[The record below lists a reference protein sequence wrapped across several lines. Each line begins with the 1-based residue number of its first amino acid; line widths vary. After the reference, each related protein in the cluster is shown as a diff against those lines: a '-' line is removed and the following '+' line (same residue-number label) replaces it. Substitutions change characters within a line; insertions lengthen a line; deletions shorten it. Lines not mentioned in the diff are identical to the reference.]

1 VFPEQP
7 PLRLRWWL
15 GVAGLFILVGLV
27 YVPAFHAGFIWDDDR
42 YVTHNALLSAP
53 DGLWKIWFSAE
64 QPSQYFP
71 LTYSTL
77 YVEHA
82 LWGASATGYH
92 VANIVLHCFNALLV
106 WVLLRRLALPGAWF
120 GAALFAVHPVQ
131 VESVAWISEL
141 KNLQSTFFFL
151 LSLLAWMNFTQE
163 RERKQWLFY
172 WWSLLLYC
180 LALASKTT
188 ACTLPA
194 VLLLV
199 LWLQKRP
206 LGWRTAAEVAPFC
219 VLGLAAGL
227 AAMWWERHLGHNG
240 NEDGLLPGFFQRL
253 QIPGRAL
260 WFYAAKL
267 VWPFGLSF
275 SYPRWDLS
283 FQVLPA
289 CLWTAAWGLA
299 GLGLWL
305 GRHRFGRG
313 PLAVFLFYTTTLLPM
328 LGFFQNYT
336 FRYSLVADHYQYL
349 ACIGPLAALVVV
361 LAKTSERWGGGLRL
375 FLVLQSVALL
385 ALGALTW
392 KQCGIYRDELTLWH
406 DTLARNPDSFLACDN
421 LGVYYYNHHQLDES
435 VRYLKQASTLN
446 PKGFES
452 FNNLG
457 ISLAAQRHL
466 DDAISN
472 YCKALEIAPTYSIA
486 YGNLG
491 NALAKKG
498 RLDEALANYQKALQ
512 IKPNDILVRNSL
524 AQLFER
530 MGHNREAAGQ
540 YREILSL
547 DPQNS
552 GIMGDLALLLA
563 TSRDA
568 QVRNGSEALRLAK
581 EACELTQY
589 REPARLSTLAAAYA
603 ESGQFDEA
611 AMTARKAE
619 ELAISGGDQERV
631 AICRQLKAMFL
642 SHRPLRL

>member
-1 VFPEQP
+1 
-7 PLRLRWWL
+7 LL
-15 GVAGLFILVGLV
+15 G
-27 YVPAFHAGFIWDDDR
+27 
-42 YVTHNALLSAP
+42 AP
-53 DGLWKIWFSAE
+53 DGLWKIWFSTE

-71 LTYSTL
+71 LAYSTL

-82 LWGASATGYH
+82 LWGADATGYH
-92 VANIVLHCFNALLV
+92 VANIVLHCFNVLLV
-106 WVLLRRLALPGAWF
+106 WVLLRRLGLPGAWF

-141 KNLQSTFFFL
+141 KNLESTFFFL

-163 RERKQWLFY
+163 GQRKQWQFY
-172 WWSLLLYC
+172 CWSLLLC
-180 LALASKTT
+180 GLALASKTT

-206 LGWRTAAEVAPFC
+206 LGWRTAVEVAPFC

-227 AAMWWERHLGHNG
+227 AAMWWERHLGHSG
-240 NEDGLLPGFFQRL
+240 NEDGLLPGFLQRL
-253 QIPGRAL
+253 QIPGRAF

-283 FQVLPA
+283 SQVFPA
-289 CLWTAAWGLA
+289 CLWTAAWVLA

-313 PLAVFLFYTTTLLPM
+313 PLAVFLFYTATLSPM

-349 ACIGPLAALVVV
+349 ACAGPLAALAVA
-361 LAKTSERWGGGLRL
+361 LARIAERWGGLRPL
-375 FLVLQSVALL
+375 VVLQGAALL
-385 ALGALTW
+385 ALSALTW
-392 KQCGIYRDELTLWH
+392 KQCGIYHDELALWRE
-406 DTLARNPDSFLACDN
+406 TLARNPDSFLACDN
-421 LGVYYYNHHQLDES
+421 LGVYYYRHHQFDES
-435 VRYLKQASTLN
+435 VRYLKRASSLN

-472 YCKALEIAPTYSIA
+472 YCKALEIAPGYSVA

-491 NALAKKG
+491 NALAAKG
-498 RLDEALANYQKALQ
+498 KLDEALANYQKALQ
-512 IKPNDILVRNSL
+512 INPNSIGVRNSL

-530 MGHNREAAGQ
+530 MGHFNEAAGQ
-540 YREILSL
+540 YRKILSL
-547 DPQNS
+547 EPQDS
-552 GIMGDLALLLA
+552 GVMGDLALLLA

-568 QVRNGSEALRLAK
+568 EVRNGPEALRLAK
-581 EACELTQY
+581 EACEITHS
-589 REPARLSTLAAAYA
+589 REPAILSTLAAAYA

-611 AMTARKAE
+611 AVTARKAE
-619 ELAISGGDQERV
+619 ELANTAGDQERA
-631 AICRQLKAMFL
+631 AICRQLNTMFI